1 MKVALFGAT
10 GGTGSQFL
18 QQALA
23 AGHEVRAL
31 ARDPEKLPGD
41 SPALSIVA
49 GDVREATAVAK
60 TIAGTDA
67 VVSALGTRQG
77 DDPIEAVSTRHIL
90 DAMKT
95 HSVDRLI
102 VVTSLGVGDSEDQV
116 PFFFK
121 MLMKTALRKVMAA
134 KNEQEAMIK
143 DSRLAWTII
152 RPGGLTDGELTKAF
166 SAGTDK
172 SITAGQVS
180 RADVAY
186 FMLHELETGEYVH
199 QTPAIT

>member
-23 AGHEVRAL
+23 AGHDIQAL
-31 ARDPEKLPGD
+31 ARNPEKLQVEN
-41 SPALSIVA
+41 PALSIVV
-49 GDVREATAVAK
+49 GDVREATAVAQ
-60 TIAGTDA
+60 TIAGADA

-77 DDPIEAVSTRHIL
+77 DDPIEVVATRHIL
-90 DAMKT
+90 DAMQSHGVK
-95 HSVDRLI
+95 RLI

-134 KNEQEAMIK
+134 KNEQEQMIMN
-143 DSRLAWTII
+143 SSLAWTII
-152 RPGGLTDGELTKAF
+152 RPGGLTNGGLTKAF

-172 SITAGQVS
+172 SITAGQVT

-186 FMLHELETGEYVH
+186 FMLHVLETGEYLH